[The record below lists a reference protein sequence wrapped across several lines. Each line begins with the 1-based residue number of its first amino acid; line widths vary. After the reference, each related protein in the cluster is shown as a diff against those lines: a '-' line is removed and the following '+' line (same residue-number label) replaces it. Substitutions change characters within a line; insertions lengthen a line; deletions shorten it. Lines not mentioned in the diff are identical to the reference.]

1 MPEVSRNKNIGEI
14 GANMNAATFRKF
26 LDGMAW
32 AQVPVEDF
40 GDLGYLRKDAYE
52 AAQAE
57 LLALAELWQGSF
69 KDATFEAGKVTHCCR
84 VCGLSLCQSEYK
96 WNPDDIDL
104 ILAACCASQTE
115 HDSILESL
123 CTENDTAAVTALC
136 TCSSQSACTEARL
149 PCALWEGNRKEG

>member
-57 LLALAELWQGSF
+57 LVALAELWQGSF
-69 KDATFEAGKVTHCCR
+69 KDATFEAGKVRHCCR
-84 VCGLSLCQSEYK
+84 LVGYLGINLDTN
-96 WNPDDIDL
+96 WDLDDMYL
-104 ILAACCASQTE
+104 ILLYCVLAR
-115 HDSILESL
+115 
-123 CTENDTAAVTALC
+123 
-136 TCSSQSACTEARL
+136 QSMA
-149 PCALWEGNRKEG
+149 PS